1 MKKRKEEAAEEAKL
15 ALKEYESSLKQLEDT
30 DVAENTQVGNVS
42 GRRVFGASKTQ
53 VTEPNNKIKSD
64 NNYSSSDSEDEFRDK
79 EDYTGL
85 GRTNVV
91 QKDVNVNSVL
101 LSEDSGTRR
110 DSEFKVMRFLDCF
123 GHSWSLFTSF
133 RKLTCFWFTEF

>member
-1 MKKRKEEAAEEAKL
+1 MKKRKEEAEEEAKL

-53 VTEPNNKIKSD
+53 VTEPNNKKKLD
-64 NNYSSSDSEDEFRDK
+64 NAYGSSDSEDEFRDR
-79 EDYTGL
+79 EDNTGL

-91 QKDVNVNSVL
+91 QKDVNIKSVL
-101 LSEDSGTRR
+101 FSEDSENRQ
-110 DSEFKVMRFLDCF
+110 DSEFKVLKFLVCF
-123 GHSWSLFTSF
+123 WLFGLILLHFTSF
-133 RKLTCFWFTEF
+133 

>member
-1 MKKRKEEAAEEAKL
+1 MKKRKEEAEEEAKL

-53 VTEPNNKIKSD
+53 VTEPNNKKKLD
-64 NNYSSSDSEDEFRDK
+64 NAYGSSDSEDEFRDI
-79 EDYTGL
+79 EDNTGL

-91 QKDVNVNSVL
+91 QKDVNIKSVL
-101 LSEDSGTRR
+101 FSEDSENRQ
-110 DSEFKVMRFLDCF
+110 DSEFKVLKFLV
-123 GHSWSLFTSF
+123 
-133 RKLTCFWFTEF
+133 CFWLFGLILLHSEN